1 MNRVNKHIVYEI
13 WKFRINK
20 ILNKKINA
28 IYQNLKR
35 QGLINYD
42 KNGLKEH
49 LDYWRQH
56 TYFNKSRWY
65 KVYSSISGKNDKH
78 FIPESIYFTDIE
90 PRLNDFMFVTPY
102 ADKNMYHKLYP
113 SELIPR
119 AIFRNIEGVFYGHN
133 YENIRLAAD
142 AFSERVNPHS
152 KLVVKKTIK
161 SGGGQDV
168 NVFEKRGGEFIDTHN
183 NILSLEHLAQRYG
196 RNYIVQEYVKQHD
209 FFKKFNPSSVNTV
222 RVFTYRS
229 VLSEDIVPLQSVL
242 RMGKKGAVVDNQA
255 SGGISRGI
263 DNTGKLN
270 AFAIDKYGSIYKD
283 YNSVIFKETD
293 RVPQFSEIIEWAVEV
308 AKMNHYTRVLALD
321 FCVDKNGAVKLL
333 EINNSN
339 NEINFHQM
347 NNGPLFGE
355 YTEEIT
361 AYCARNPKTLC
372 SGFYLE

>member
-1 MNRVNKHIVYEI
+1 M
-13 WKFRINK
+13 
-20 ILNKKINA
+20 
-28 IYQNLKR
+28 
-35 QGLINYD
+35 
-42 KNGLKEH
+42 
-49 LDYWRQH
+49 
-56 TYFNKSRWY
+56 
-65 KVYSSISGKNDKH
+65 
-78 FIPESIYFTDIE
+78 
-90 PRLNDFMFVTPY
+90 
-102 ADKNMYHKLYP
+102 
-113 SELIPR
+113 
-119 AIFRNIEGVFYGHN
+119 
-133 YENIRLAAD
+133 
-142 AFSERVNPHS
+142 
-152 KLVVKKTIK
+152 
-161 SGGGQDV
+161 
-168 NVFEKRGGEFIDTHN
+168 
-183 NILSLEHLAQRYG
+183 
-196 RNYIVQEYVKQHD
+196 
-209 FFKKFNPSSVNTV
+209 NTV